1 MKAWSRKFEEDF
13 FTAVRE
19 GVGLGLMRGE
29 MWNEK
34 EFVRVAVMEKTQKL
48 KEEYTYAK

>member
-19 GVGLGLMRGE
+19 GVGLGLLMG
-29 MWNEK
+29 MGWNEK
-34 EFVRVAVMEKTQKL
+34 EFVKAAVLEKTQKL
-48 KEEYTYAK
+48 KEEYIER